1 MMMRDG
7 AMVSQ
12 SAGSVVCVYIDD
24 VVFEVRVDGWM
35 GFAATRVFRCA
46 RARTLPQ
53 PGNPARIL
61 SRPDGSADR
70 RRRGGDVDATAV
82 TTEDLKLK

>member
-1 MMMRDG
+1 MMRDG

-46 RARTLPQ
+46 RAR
-53 PGNPARIL
+53 AHCR
-61 SRPDGSADR
+61 SRETPRGSSAAPTVPPTDG
-70 RRRGGDVDATAV
+70 DAAATS
-82 TTEDLKLK
+82 TRPR

>member
-1 MMMRDG
+1 MMRDG

-12 SAGSVVCVYIDD
+12 SARSVVCVYIDD

-53 PGNPARIL
+53 PGNPAR
-61 SRPDGSADR
+61 SSAAPTVPPTDGDAAATSTRPR
-70 RRRGGDVDATAV
+70 
-82 TTEDLKLK
+82 

>member
-1 MMMRDG
+1 MMRDG

-12 SAGSVVCVYIDD
+12 SARSVVCVYIDD

-46 RARTLPQ
+46 RARAHIAAAGKPR
-53 PGNPARIL
+53 AVL